1 MLELLDFFNYQ
12 FFNRALLMS
21 VFCGIS
27 CGIIGVWILLLNIA
41 FIGIAMA
48 HAAFA
53 GALIGLLIGINP
65 VLCAFI
71 VCIISSVLIE
81 PISKKS
87 KTQTNISISILFSFL
102 LGISFLFL
110 SLLQDSKTNI
120 LSLIWGNIL
129 TTTNNDIIINSILTV
144 LLILFLIIFNKGIIA
159 ILFNREISRA
169 AGIPEK
175 SIFYLI
181 LILCSTVISI
191 NLHSIGGLLIYGLII
206 IPSSCA
212 YQFTNK
218 ISLIYLLSVSI
229 SVLSCITGLFVSA
242 ALSIPA
248 GTSII
253 LVLSLFFVISV
264 LLSNKKGYI
273 I

>member
-41 FIGIAMA
+41 FIGITMA

-81 PISKKS
+81 PISKKA
-87 KTQTNISISILFSFL
+87 KTQTNISISILFSFM

-110 SLLQDSKTNI
+110 SLLQESKTNI

-129 TTTNNDIIINSILTV
+129 TTTNNDIYVNSILTI

-175 SIFYLI
+175 VIFYLI
-181 LILCSTVISI
+181 LLLCSTVISM

-218 ISLIYLLSVSI
+218 ISLIYLLSALI
-229 SVLSCITGLFVSA
+229 SMFSCITGLFVSA
-242 ALSIPA
+242 ILSVPVGA
-248 GTSII
+248 TII
-253 LVLSLFFVISV
+253 LILSLFFVISILV
-264 LLSNKKGYI
+264 SKKKGYI

>member
-41 FIGIAMA
+41 FIGITMA

-81 PISKKS
+81 PISKKA
-87 KTQTNISISILFSFL
+87 KTQTNISISILFSFM

-110 SLLQDSKTNI
+110 SLLQESKTNI

-129 TTTNNDIIINSILTV
+129 TTTNNDIYVNSILTI

-175 SIFYLI
+175 VIFYSFRI
-181 LILCSTVISI
+181 L
-191 NLHSIGGLLIYGLII
+191 
-206 IPSSCA
+206 P
-212 YQFTNK
+212 
-218 ISLIYLLSVSI
+218 
-229 SVLSCITGLFVSA
+229 
-242 ALSIPA
+242 
-248 GTSII
+248 
-253 LVLSLFFVISV
+253 
-264 LLSNKKGYI
+264 
-273 I
+273 